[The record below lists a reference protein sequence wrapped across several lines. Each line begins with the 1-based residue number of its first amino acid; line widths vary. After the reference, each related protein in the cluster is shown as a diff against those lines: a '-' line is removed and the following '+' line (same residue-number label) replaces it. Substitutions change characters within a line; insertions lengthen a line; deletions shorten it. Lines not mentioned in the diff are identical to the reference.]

1 MCSYSYS
8 LGWKSLWNIVV
19 HINFEQ
25 ESFPATSYILVLAT
39 SLKWLFSSLSQRWLL
54 YIFLTVFVVDSLSLN
69 SILITSY
76 FDQQNRQVAAEGK
89 RKVQREQA
97 FIPPVEEKPK
107 QENKKKGE
115 IHRLYMPT

>member
-1 MCSYSYS
+1 M
-8 LGWKSLWNIVV
+8 
-19 HINFEQ
+19 F
-25 ESFPATSYILVLAT
+25 AT

-54 YIFLTVFVVDSLSLN
+54 YIFLTVLVVDSLSSK
-69 SILITSY
+69 SILIESY

-89 RKVQREQA
+89 RKAQREQA

-115 IHRLYMPT
+115 IHRLHMPT

>member
-1 MCSYSYS
+1 MVDYLPNLQRY
-8 LGWKSLWNIVV
+8 L
-19 HINFEQ
+19 NFEQ

-54 YIFLTVFVVDSLSLN
+54 YIFLTVLVVDSLSLKP
-69 SILITSY
+69 ILIASY

-89 RKVQREQA
+89 RKAQREQA

-115 IHRLYMPT
+115 IHILYMPT